1 MTIDWQNEIVHAVK
15 ERLEDRRSRGIPKAS
30 LRGIFYALVSLEMIP
45 NTQGAYK
52 TLSRALVTARRNGV
66 IPNDWIVDETRKI
79 VDIKDNYATP
89 AYKIDTYIYTLLD
102 WLPDAFKDELIPRW
116 RNQPNYVEVWI
127 EKNAMRG
134 VFISIID
141 AENRQVRIVP
151 NGGWSSYSFYEE
163 NKKRLFDKKLDAK
176 EVYVLYYGDYDPSGL
191 RMVERLRDELEA
203 LGIHFVH
210 VAITKKQI
218 RKYHLEH
225 LKNVDPQ
232 VTDKLL
238 NDSNSEWFRSINEDK
253 LFQIEVDALD
263 ALSPDDLKSLL
274 LDTVD
279 DYFDSNT
286 YDQLLDEP
294 DHQPENIRR
303 LVHDKL
309 KKRLTE

>member
-1 MTIDWQNEIVHAVK
+1 M
-15 ERLEDRRSRGIPKAS
+15 
-30 LRGIFYALVSLEMIP
+30 
-45 NTQGAYK
+45 
-52 TLSRALVTARRNGV
+52 
-66 IPNDWIVDETRKI
+66 
-79 VDIKDNYATP
+79 
-89 AYKIDTYIYTLLD
+89 
-102 WLPDAFKDELIPRW
+102 
-116 RNQPNYVEVWI
+116 
-127 EKNAMRG
+127 
-134 VFISIID
+134 
-141 AENRQVRIVP
+141 
-151 NGGWSSYSFYEE
+151 
-163 NKKRLFDKKLDAK
+163 
-176 EVYVLYYGDYDPSGL
+176 
-191 RMVERLRDELEA
+191 
-203 LGIHFVH
+203 
-210 VAITKKQI
+210 
-218 RKYHLEH
+218 
-225 LKNVDPQ
+225 NVDPH